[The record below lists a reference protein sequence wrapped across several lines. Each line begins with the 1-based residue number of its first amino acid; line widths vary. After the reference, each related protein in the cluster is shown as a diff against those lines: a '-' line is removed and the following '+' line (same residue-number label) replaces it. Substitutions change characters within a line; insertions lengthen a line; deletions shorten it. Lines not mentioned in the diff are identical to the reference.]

1 MLALRAFDARVATI
15 GHRIAVASLDLC
27 SQLQW
32 RPGVALHHLSQYS
45 GRSREAAA
53 RDFGLDRGP
62 GVLALAA
69 AGPAERAGVRVDDIL
84 LAVDGAALPTP
95 EGRSFEAMEPLLDA
109 FEAAFADG
117 AATLDIFR
125 AGQTLRITVAAEQ
138 GCATRFQAIPA
149 RSPDA
154 RADGVYVQLHDGLA
168 RYVRDDSEL
177 AAVIAHEFAHNVLRH
192 KARLDALEVRRGAS
206 GNFGRNAVLIR
217 ETEVEAERLSVYLL
231 HRAGFDPEAA
241 VRFWTHFGR
250 RGLNFLK
257 SPTHP
262 SWRRRIALFEQEIR
276 AIRSAEAAGLRPMP
290 DFLQASVPA
299 QIAAD
304 PAEERL

>member
-95 EGRSFEAMEPLLDA
+95 EGRSF
-109 FEAAFADG
+109 
-117 AATLDIFR
+117 
-125 AGQTLRITVAAEQ
+125 
-138 GCATRFQAIPA
+138 
-149 RSPDA
+149 
-154 RADGVYVQLHDGLA
+154 
-168 RYVRDDSEL
+168 
-177 AAVIAHEFAHNVLRH
+177 
-192 KARLDALEVRRGAS
+192 
-206 GNFGRNAVLIR
+206 
-217 ETEVEAERLSVYLL
+217 
-231 HRAGFDPEAA
+231 
-241 VRFWTHFGR
+241 
-250 RGLNFLK
+250 
-257 SPTHP
+257 
-262 SWRRRIALFEQEIR
+262 
-276 AIRSAEAAGLRPMP
+276 
-290 DFLQASVPA
+290 
-299 QIAAD
+299 
-304 PAEERL
+304 